1 MQDRRLD
8 LHEAAGLQRATEAGD
23 HGVADVERPTCRSV
37 DHQVGVALAEPRVG
51 IGEPVPLVRERPD
64 RLGEQFERVNLDRQL
79 TGSGRHHRAVDAD
92 PIAAVE
98 LLDVSEAVV
107 ADHGPGDEQLQ
118 LDASIGDGREH
129 ELAGVALEQHAA
141 GDCHLGVGL
150 RAGREVAPLG
160 PHLRRGVGAVEP
172 VRVRLAAGRPP
183 LIHLGLA
190 ARPFGG
196 EPASGRRGRVGRL
209 AGHEA
214 LTVVGGQLHHV
225 TGIRI
230 AAGADPFAPTG

>member
-1 MQDRRLD
+1 M
-8 LHEAAGLQRATEAGD
+8 
-23 HGVADVERPTCRSV
+23 
-37 DHQVGVALAEPRVG
+37 VG
-51 IGEPVPLVRERPD
+51 
-64 RLGEQFERVNLDRQL
+64 
-79 TGSGRHHRAVDAD
+79 
-92 PIAAVE
+92 
-98 LLDVSEAVV
+98 
-107 ADHGPGDEQLQ
+107 
-118 LDASIGDGREH
+118 EH
-129 ELAGVALEQHAA
+129 ELAGVALEQDTA
-141 GDCHLGVGL
+141 GDRHLGVGL

-160 PHLRRGVGAVEP
+160 PHLGRGVGAVEP

-183 LIHLGLA
+183 LIDLGLA
-190 ARPFGG
+190 ARPLGG